1 MSSRGSFL
9 RYEIEKRAVYMMT
22 KVAGHG
28 VNEQNVVIK
37 ELRNHLVSHQTP
49 DVAIVSNDNLKSGT
63 ITFGRKMKG
72 NRCECLSMSL

>member
-28 VNEQNVVIK
+28 DNEQNVVIE
-37 ELRNHLVSHQTP
+37 ELQNHRILVILTATP
-49 DVAIVSNDNLKSGT
+49 DFRIV
-63 ITFGRKMKG
+63 G
-72 NRCECLSMSL
+72 NEQLIS